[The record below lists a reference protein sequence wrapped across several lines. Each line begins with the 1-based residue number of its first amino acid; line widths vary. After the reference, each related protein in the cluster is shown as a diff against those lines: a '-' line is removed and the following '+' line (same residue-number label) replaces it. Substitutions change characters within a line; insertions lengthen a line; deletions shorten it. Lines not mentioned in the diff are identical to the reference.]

1 MRTLV
6 TGATGLVGSAVARA
20 LLARGHEVRALVRDP
35 ARARPLVPAGIAL
48 VAGDVTEEPAVLAG
62 ILEGSELLFH
72 AAGLPEGWQR
82 DESAFDRV
90 NRGGTRNLLEAARL
104 AGVQRVVYT
113 STMDVFAAPRGGT
126 LVEGPLDPAPKPTA
140 YERSKVAAQREV
152 DEAVAR
158 GADVVTVNPGA
169 VLGPA
174 PVVTG
179 LNQFVAKLLAR
190 RIPLLPPGGMPVVFV
205 DGLAAAHLAAA
216 ERSRAGEAY
225 LVADGF
231 VSNAELAAAV
241 AAAGGLGRAPPGGPE
256 WLLVPV
262 ANLLA
267 PLARALGFRPLVSPG
282 ELAFVL
288 WQVRIDASKAIRELG
303 FEPTPV
309 ADGVRRTVEWLRAR
323 QPDRE

>member
-6 TGATGLVGSAVARA
+6 TGATGLIGSAVARA
-20 LLARGHEVRALVRDP
+20 LLAEGHEVRALVREP
-35 ARARPLVPAGIAL
+35 ERARRLVPAGVGL
-48 VAGDVTEEPAVLAG
+48 VAGDVTAEPALLARAF
-62 ILEGSELLFH
+62 EGNELLFH

-82 DESAFDRV
+82 DESVFDRV
-90 NRGGTRNLLEAARL
+90 NRGGTRNVVEAARL
-104 AGVQRVVYT
+104 AGVRRVVYT

-152 DEAVAR
+152 DDAVAR

-169 VLGPA
+169 VHGPA

-179 LNQFVAKLLAR
+179 LNQFVARILAR
-190 RIPLLPPGGMPVVFV
+190 QIPLLPPGGMPVVFV

-216 ERSRAGEAY
+216 ERGRSGEKY

-231 VSNAELAAAV
+231 TSNAELAGAV
-241 AAAGGLGRAPPGGPE
+241 AAAAGLGRAPPSGPE

-267 PLARALGFRPLVSPG
+267 PLARTFGFRPLVSPG

-303 FEPTPV
+303 FVPTPL
-309 ADGVRRTVEWLRAR
+309 AEGVRRTVEWLRSR
-323 QPDRE
+323 QPDSE